1 VKPHQLKALEGYR
14 RSAPVHRGNGAE
26 DQLQLDTY
34 GAVLVSAVVLA
45 EHGGRI
51 GRSEQNRLHG
61 FAEVVRQE
69 WTLPD
74 NGLWEM
80 RGGRKHYTYS
90 KLMCWAALDAIV
102 RLREC
107 GALAGDVERYARDRE
122 VIRGTILTEAWSKSR
137 QAFTGAFGHEFLDAS
152 LLLMPRLGFIPA
164 DDPRMIA
171 TFDAIESSLGRWPRL
186 RRYRDGLDGFSSKE
200 GAFTACGFWAA
211 DYLARRGD
219 ADGARR
225 RIAAMVETGND
236 LRLFSEESD
245 PESGEQ
251 LGNFPQGLSHAALI
265 GAVLALREA
274 EQVAAS

>member
-1 VKPHQLKALEGYR
+1 
-14 RSAPVHRGNGAE
+14 
-26 DQLQLDTY
+26 
-34 GAVLVSAVVLA
+34 
-45 EHGGRI
+45 
-51 GRSEQNRLHG
+51 
-61 FAEVVRQE
+61 
-69 WTLPD
+69 
-74 NGLWEM
+74 
-80 RGGRKHYTYS
+80 
-90 KLMCWAALDAIV
+90 
-102 RLREC
+102 
-107 GALAGDVERYARDRE
+107 
-122 VIRGTILTEAWSKSR
+122 
-137 QAFTGAFGHEFLDAS
+137 
-152 LLLMPRLGFIPA
+152 
-164 DDPRMIA
+164 MIA